1 MSRMLT
7 APGSNESV
15 RSTPKKSIP
24 LATIFNVSVPV
35 GGNVTGDGANVIVEL
50 VCRWACGCVLGGAV
64 GAPVGGGVAAGGC
77 PAAGCGAG
85 GAPGTGMPRAGDGPM
100 AGTSGLARSRG
111 MVSDPV

>member
-35 GGNVTGDGANVIVEL
+35 GGKATGDGPNAIVEL
-50 VCRWACGCVLGGAV
+50 VRRWVCGCVLGGVA
-64 GAPVGGGVAAGGC
+64 GAPAGGSVAAGGC
-77 PAAGCGAG
+77 PAGGCGAG
-85 GAPGTGMPRAGDGPM
+85 AAPGKGMLGAGDGPM

>member
-24 LATIFNVSVPV
+24 LATIFNDSVPV

-50 VCRWACGCVLGGAV
+50 VCRWACGCVLGGAA
-64 GAPVGGGVAAGGC
+64 GTPAGGGAAAGGR
-77 PAAGCGAG
+77 PAGGCGAG
-85 GAPGTGMPRAGDGPM
+85 GASTGMPGAGDGPM
-100 AGTSGLARSRG
+100 AATSALAQSRG